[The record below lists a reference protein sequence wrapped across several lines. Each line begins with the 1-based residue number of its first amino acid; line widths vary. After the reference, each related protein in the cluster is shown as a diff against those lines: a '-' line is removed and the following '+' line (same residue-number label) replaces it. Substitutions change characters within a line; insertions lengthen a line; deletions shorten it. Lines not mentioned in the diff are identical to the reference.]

1 MMATT
6 GRGAVKSD
14 CVCRLLSEVFPALL
28 WRSGPRYHAA
38 VETVCRIREK
48 LNANGDGI

>member
-1 MMATT
+1 MT
-6 GRGAVKSD
+6 GRGAVKRD

-28 WRSGPRYHAA
+28 WHSGPRYHAA